1 MTKCTSE
8 FRVSDIIHH
17 HHSIF
22 SNAFVSWL
30 IKFSCYFNAIP
41 WLNHINLRFVRYAS
55 ITKPIYTRCQCHTHR
70 YDDDIC
76 VSCVSGSVC
85 LCSCVFDLINYCK
98 TWCDTLKPH
107 RHNWNPT
114 GVHSHN
120 LNIYNE
126 SFRDKIW
133 LELELIDAKV
143 LLQLVFHFALSKTSK
158 CLTKFE
164 IPIFCIHKT
173 KMSRG

>member
-8 FRVSDIIHH
+8 FCVSDIIHH

-55 ITKPIYTRCQCHTHR
+55 TTNPIHSMPMSYAPIWWWW
-70 YDDDIC
+70 YLC
-76 VSCVSGSVC
+76 VLCVGSVC

-98 TWCDTLKPH
+98 TWCDTLKP
-107 RHNWNPT
+107 PVMLLS
-114 GVHSHN
+114 VHSHN

-133 LELELIDAKV
+133 LELELIDAQ
-143 LLQLVFHFALSKTSK
+143 LILQLVFHFALSKTSK
-158 CLTKFE
+158 CLTKFK
-164 IPIFCIHKT
+164 IPFF
-173 KMSRG
+173 